1 MGRVLEAVFFQPPV
15 NPRKARKEAPILL
28 LIPLWVLALANLYF
42 GIAADFPLG
51 LARDAAAAA
60 FGVEAFR

>member
-1 MGRVLEAVFFQPPV
+1 
-15 NPRKARKEAPILL
+15 
-28 LIPLWVLALANLYF
+28 LANIYF
-42 GIAADFPLG
+42 GIAADLPLG